1 MTDDRS
7 YRLGLSDLLEQDL
20 SSYEFFS
27 SLPPDLQ
34 GRSPSGTWLRL
45 KKFRSMW
52 QNRAAQSRN
61 EQNEKAAGISGCFFL
76 DLRLSDLKDH
86 LEYQQSNHAGDPQH
100 QAA

>member
-34 GRSPSGTWLRL
+34 GEIAERDLASLEEIQEYVAKQG
-45 KKFRSMW
+45 
-52 QNRAAQSRN
+52 RA
-61 EQNEKAAGISGCFFL
+61 KP
-76 DLRLSDLKDH
+76 K
-86 LEYQQSNHAGDPQH
+86 
-100 QAA
+100 